1 VIPKNISKDDVV
13 RQLSDFWKNLTE
25 DQQIFLYDQLDISLY
40 KKNETIYAENEEPR
54 KIFCLVNGEI
64 KIYKKG
70 MTERIQIMRIVRPT
84 QFFGYRAYF
93 AKENYV
99 TNACAFLPSVVASI
113 PMHCIEKIVME
124 NNQAGMFFIRQLA
137 TDLGISDRRSII
149 LTQSHIRGRL
159 AETLLFLK
167 EQYGVDASSQAINI
181 NLSREDLAGLSNMT
195 TANAI
200 RTLSNFASEK
210 LISLDGRKIQLLDEQ
225 RLSHIAKIG

>member
-1 VIPKNISKDDVV
+1 M
-13 RQLSDFWKNLTE
+13 SDFWQNLTE
-25 DQQIFLYDQLDISLY
+25 DQQIFLYDQLEICYY
-40 KKNETIYAENEEPR
+40 KKNETVYAENEYPR
-54 KIFCLVNGEI
+54 KMFCLVSGEI

-70 MTERIQIMRIVRPT
+70 TSERIQIMRMVRPK

-93 AKENYV
+93 AQENYV
-99 TNACAFLPSVVASI
+99 TNACAFQPSVVAGI
-113 PMHCIEKIVME
+113 PMQCIEKIVTE
-124 NNQAGMFFIRQLA
+124 NHLTAMFFIRQLA
-137 TDLGISDRRSII
+137 IDLGISDKRSII

-167 EQYGVDASSQAINI
+167 EQYGVEAGSQDIKI

-210 LISLDGRKIQLLDEQ
+210 LICLNGRKIRLLDEQ